1 MAAVEQVLTHQ
12 RWPGWR
18 GLSAGAVR
26 PGAQGVGVKIDA
38 AKWGGVQL
46 IILALMAGSAWF
58 AWAWQA
64 NAYGQQ
70 LAAKEATHQT
80 ELTHLAN
87 ANSAQI
93 LAEQGKR
100 LALEQWLAASD
111 QAHYRALT
119 DENTKQARLRDRL
132 AAADLRLS
140 VRLDATTAIGCDGMQ
155 TTTRTGGVVYGADR
169 AQLDPAHAQRIIG
182 ITGDGD
188 QGLIA
193 LQACQA
199 YAKEVSD
206 TK

>member
-1 MAAVEQVLTHQ
+1 M
-12 RWPGWR
+12 
-18 GLSAGAVR
+18 
-26 PGAQGVGVKIDA
+26 KIDA
-38 AKWGGVQL
+38 VKWGGVL
-46 IILALMAGSAWF
+46 LASLALMAGSAWA

-70 LAAKEATHQT
+70 LAAKEAAYQT
-80 ELTHLAN
+80 ERTDLAN

-111 QAHYRALT
+111 QSHYRALT
-119 DENTKQARLRDRL
+119 DEKTKQSRLLDRL
-132 AAADLRLS
+132 ATADLRLS
-140 VRLDATTAIGCDGMQ
+140 VQLDTAAIGCDAVQATSGAS
-155 TTTRTGGVVYGADR
+155 GVVHGADR
-169 AQLDPAHAQRIIG
+169 ARLDPAHALRIIG

-199 YAKEVSD
+199 YAKEVSG

>member
-1 MAAVEQVLTHQ
+1 MKLDAVKGGGALLVML
-12 RWPGWR
+12 
-18 GLSAGAVR
+18 GLMV
-26 PGAQGVGVKIDA
+26 
-38 AKWGGVQL
+38 
-46 IILALMAGSAWF
+46 GSAWT
-58 AWAWQA
+58 AWTWQA

-70 LAAKEATHQT
+70 LAAKETVYQT
-80 ELTHLAN
+80 ERTNLAN
-87 ANSAQI
+87 ANSALI

-119 DENTKQARLRDRL
+119 DAKTTQTRLRDRL
-132 AAADLRLS
+132 ATADLRLS
-140 VRLDATTAIGCDGMQ
+140 VLLDTTATNGSDGMQ
-155 TTTRTGGVVYGADR
+155 ATTGPGGVVHGTAR
-169 AQLDPAHAQRIIG
+169 AQLDRAHAQRIIG

-199 YAKEVSD
+199 YAKEVSH

>member
-1 MAAVEQVLTHQ
+1 M
-12 RWPGWR
+12 
-18 GLSAGAVR
+18 
-26 PGAQGVGVKIDA
+26 KIDA
-38 AKWGGVQL
+38 VKWGGVLL
-46 IILALMAGSAWF
+46 ITLALMAGSAWA

-70 LAAKEATHQT
+70 LAAKEAAHQT
-80 ELTHLAN
+80 ERMNLAN

-119 DENTKQARLRDRL
+119 DEKTKQTHLRDRL
-132 AAADLRLS
+132 ATADLRLS
-140 VRLDATTAIGCDGMQ
+140 VQLDAAATGCDSVQ
-155 TTTRTGGVVYGADR
+155 PTTSAGGVVHGSHR

-199 YAKEVSD
+199 YIRETSG
-206 TK
+206 TQ

>member
-1 MAAVEQVLTHQ
+1 
-12 RWPGWR
+12 
-18 GLSAGAVR
+18 
-26 PGAQGVGVKIDA
+26 
-38 AKWGGVQL
+38 
-46 IILALMAGSAWF
+46 MAGSAWA
-58 AWAWQA
+58 AWEWQA

-70 LAAKEATHQT
+70 LAAKEAAYQT
-80 ELTHLAN
+80 ERTNMAN
-87 ANSAQI
+87 VNSAQI

-111 QAHYRALT
+111 QSHYRALS
-119 DENTKQARLRDRL
+119 DEKTKQAYLRDRL
-132 AAADLRLS
+132 ATADLRLS
-140 VRLDATTAIGCDGMQ
+140 VQLDSTAAIGCDAVQ
-155 TTTRTGGVVYGADR
+155 TIPSAGGVVHGARR

-182 ITGDGD
+182 IIGDGD

>member
-1 MAAVEQVLTHQ
+1 VKVYAV
-12 RWPGWR
+12 
-18 GLSAGAVR
+18 
-26 PGAQGVGVKIDA
+26 
-38 AKWGGVQL
+38 KWGGLLLVTL
-46 IILALMAGSAWF
+46 TLMAGSACA

-70 LAAKEATHQT
+70 LAAKEAAYQSERTD
-80 ELTHLAN
+80 LAN
-87 ANSAQI
+87 SNSAQI

-111 QAHYRALT
+111 QSHYRALT
-119 DENTKQARLRDRL
+119 DEKTKQARLRDRL
-132 AAADLRLS
+132 ATADLRLS
-140 VRLDATTAIGCDGMQ
+140 VQVAATAATGCDAVHATTGA
-155 TTTRTGGVVYGADR
+155 GGVVHAARR

-199 YAKEVSD
+199 YAKEVSG

>member
-1 MAAVEQVLTHQ
+1 MKINAV
-12 RWPGWR
+12 
-18 GLSAGAVR
+18 
-26 PGAQGVGVKIDA
+26 
-38 AKWGGVQL
+38 KWGGVL
-46 IILALMAGSAWF
+46 LVIFALMAGSAWA
-58 AWAWQA
+58 AWVWQA

-70 LAAKEATHQT
+70 LAAKEAAYQSERTD
-80 ELTHLAN
+80 LAN

-111 QAHYRALT
+111 QSHYRALT
-119 DENTKQARLRDRL
+119 DEKTKQARLRDRL
-132 AAADLRLS
+132 ATADLRLS
-140 VRLDATTAIGCDGMQ
+140 VQLDASATGCDAVPA
-155 TTTRTGGVVYGADR
+155 TTGAGSVVHGARR

-199 YAKEVSD
+199 YVKEVSGM
-206 TK
+206 K

>member
-1 MAAVEQVLTHQ
+1 M
-12 RWPGWR
+12 
-18 GLSAGAVR
+18 
-26 PGAQGVGVKIDA
+26 KIDA
-38 AKWGGVQL
+38 VKWGGLVL
-46 IILALMAGSAWF
+46 IILALMAGSAWA
-58 AWAWQA
+58 AWTWQA

-80 ELTHLAN
+80 ALTNQAN
-87 ANSAQI
+87 ANAAQI

-111 QAHYRALT
+111 QSHYRALT
-119 DENTKQARLRDRL
+119 DEKTKQARLRDRL
-132 AAADLRLS
+132 ATADLRLS
-140 VRLDATTAIGCDGMQ
+140 VQLAATAATGCVGMQATTS
-155 TTTRTGGVVYGADR
+155 TGGVVHGAHRARLDR
-169 AQLDPAHAQRIIG
+169 AHAQRIIG

-199 YAKEVSD
+199 YAKEVSG